1 MGGICDPMKYRYL
14 IITVLLCLSFCC
26 LSDCILLA
34 QEEAVP
40 DPMDGIQ
47 EKITEKE
54 AVIAEL
60 KDKVD
65 ELRLKK
71 EAHENEKLL
80 KKEAERIKRHRNQ
93 IKKIF
98 ETSFG
103 CLGVDDMIE
112 SYRFQGK
119 TVFMRVRCSN
129 LLGASLLTRC
139 IKSEKSAISNFK
151 IVNQQQRSG
160 GVMLIEMTFNAN
172 LD

>member
-1 MGGICDPMKYRYL
+1 MKYRCL
-14 IITVLLCLSFCC
+14 FITVLLCLSFCS
-26 LSDCILLA
+26 LSDCIIFA
-34 QEEAVP
+34 QEEAIP
-40 DPMDGIQ
+40 DQIDGIQ
-47 EKITEKE
+47 EKIIEQEAILTDLKKE
-54 AVIAEL
+54 
-60 KDKVD
+60 VD

-80 KKEAERIKRHRNQ
+80 RREVERIKRQRNQ

-103 CLGVDDMIE
+103 CLGVDDRIE